1 MSKLETKNEFF
12 GTFRLELKKKKIVI
26 FEIRT
31 LEFV

>member
-12 GTFRLELKKKKIVI
+12 GTFRLELKKNIVI

>member
-1 MSKLETKNEFF
+1 MCKIETKNEFF
-12 GTFRLELKKKKIVI
+12 GTFRLEFQKKIVI